1 MRHTSRLQTA
11 VLVGATVLG
20 GLAPFLAG
28 LLNPHVLFNLGPS
41 DHTYI
46 GGFEPEWEIDPDGL
60 ATHWASHRAQVRLP
74 LGIARGPATI
84 AVRAA
89 RVYPQTGTTTIR
101 LNGQATDTFESRG
114 GPFFERTVE
123 IPASV
128 VGSGPLTVTIDTEGD
143 DKRDRGL
150 ILDWIRIDAGRLS
163 PAPRVAWIAASVC
176 IVLAAL
182 AFVLI
187 GSRSATVLAAFAAP
201 VAMVTYGAWAG
212 LFPLAHLLLR
222 TGWLMLLAPLAALW
236 PARRL
241 VGSGARLAVWMTVV
255 ALCLRLAGLFHPL
268 YYYPDLRAHAALA
281 RIVGDVGLDFWRRP
295 SFYIVQQGVWAEEAL
310 GKTYAFPFSP
320 VFHALFAPWSK
331 DLLATMDAMKLAA
344 CVISSLEVLIVF
356 AIGRR
361 IGGNRLAVW
370 AAALAVV
377 APPSFSRLGW
387 AFMAAIFAH
396 LFESLALKTLF
407 DGRLEARRIVV
418 FAAFLVIGLG
428 SYAGSLINFGIFV
441 PVAGVALLLSSD
453 RLDKRE
459 GVILMATAAAVAVGT
474 MAVVYNEFLRTFV
487 SDMLPRFASGES
499 RQGTLGFGATL
510 AMVWRRL
517 DAFFGWWYVPVF
529 LAAPVL
535 WWRRPPIPRHGRLLV
550 AWTLTFLALVFLRT
564 AAPDLFSRVKEMLW
578 VSPLVCLAGGL
589 CLSTLQEQGKRGR
602 AAVWVA
608 YAGLAAYGIAF
619 YAWNITEKFALAR

>member
-1 MRHTSRLQTA
+1 M
-11 VLVGATVLG
+11 G

-28 LLNPHVLFNLGPS
+28 WFNPHVPFNFGPS

-46 GGFEPEWEIDPDGL
+46 HGFEPEWEIDPDGV
-60 ATHWASHRAQVRLP
+60 ATHWSSHRAQVRLP
-74 LGIARGPATI
+74 FGIARGPGTI
-84 AVRAA
+84 AFRAA
-89 RVYPQTGTTTIR
+89 RVYPQTGTTIVG
-101 LNGQATDTFESRG
+101 LNGHTVDTFESRG
-114 GPFFERTVE
+114 GRFFERTVE

-128 VGSGPLTVTIDTEGD
+128 VGSGPLTVTIHTEGD

-150 ILDWIRIDAGRLS
+150 VLDRIRIDAGRLS
-163 PAPRVAWIAASVC
+163 PAPRVVWIAASVC
-176 IVLAAL
+176 VVLAAL

-187 GSRSATVLAAFAAP
+187 GPGSATFLAAFAAP
-201 VAMVTYGAWAG
+201 VAMVVFGAWAG
-212 LFPLAHLLLR
+212 PFPLAHLLLR
-222 TGWLMLLAPLAALW
+222 TGWLMLLAPLVALW

-241 VGSGARLAVWMTVV
+241 VGSEARLAVWMAVV

-295 SFYIVQQGVWAEEAL
+295 SFYIIQQGVWAEDAL

-320 VFHALFAPWSK
+320 VFHALFAPWAK

-396 LFESLALKTLF
+396 LFESLALKALF
-407 DGRLEARRIVV
+407 DGRLEARRIAV

-441 PVAGVALLLSSD
+441 PVAAVALLLSAD
-453 RLDKRE
+453 RPDRRE
-459 GVILMATAAAVAVGT
+459 GVTLMATAAVAAVAT

-499 RQGTLGFGATL
+499 RHGTLGFGATL

-517 DAFFGWWYVPVF
+517 YAFFGWWYVPVF
-529 LAAPVL
+529 LVAPVL
-535 WWRRPPIPRHGRLLV
+535 WWRRQPSPRHARLLA
-550 AWTLTFLALVFLRT
+550 AWTVTFLALVFLRT

-589 CLSTLQEQGKRGR
+589 CLSRLEGEGRRGR
-602 AAVWVA
+602 IAAWVA
-608 YAGLAAYGIAF
+608 FAGLAAYGIAF
-619 YAWNITEKFALAR
+619 YVWNITEKFVLAR